1 LPLSAVL
8 SLAAPALA
16 QVQVS
21 ASLDRTQL
29 GLGET
34 ALLDLKIDGAQNAPA
49 PALGGVPGFSIRYIG
64 PATQMTIVNGQMSS
78 SVSHRYQLT
87 ANTAGRF
94 TLGPF
99 DVEVDGVTYHTQP
112 IVAEVSRQAPGNR
125 GSADNLSLEL
135 RADRTSAFVGEKIPL
150 TVKLLVGQGTRVE
163 DLQYPVI
170 SAEGA
175 VVDKPSE
182 PAQRDE
188 VIGGRRYRALYF
200 ETRLTPLRSGTLS
213 LGATIGLSV
222 VVPQR
227 GRQGFGGLFGDVF
240 GERRAR
246 ELQAEGS
253 LLEVKALPA
262 EGRPP
267 GFSGAVGSFTFDVEA
282 SPRDL
287 QEGDPVTLRMRI
299 AGDGD
304 LSKVSAPRLEARDDL
319 RTYDPLPAKDAAEGE
334 RVFEQ
339 VVIPLRAGPTDLPAL
354 RFSYFDPQ
362 QERYQTIE
370 RGPIPLVVRASAA
383 PRQPGVVS
391 SEAAPVPAPRA
402 SVSLGRDIVFIKEAP
417 GSWSARGRGFA
428 EGVWLWLAQ
437 LPPLALLAAVVVVVR
452 RRELFAANP
461 RLRRFHAAGAEAR
474 RGLAEL
480 AKDSQAGDFYDRL
493 AAVVSGYLSA
503 KLDLPPGAVE
513 GSRVAARLR
522 EIGATEEPATAV
534 ARFSDLVQAV
544 RYAPSGGGE
553 AQRAEA
559 LVIARSIVD
568 ALERERR
575 IEGWMMRA
583 LTAAMLALMVG
594 VSLVRPVTAAD
605 EANPGASPAS
615 AFFSGN
621 AAYAAGDYAAAA
633 HSYEAILADG
643 VESGPL
649 LFNLG
654 NAYFK
659 NGDTP
664 RAIAN
669 YMRAER
675 LLPRDPDV
683 AANLAYAREVAQ
695 IEPRPDPLWRRAI
708 FIAAYRLAGGELALL
723 AAVVWWLAC
732 AFFAARLLRPAQ
744 ATGFGRGARL
754 SCATAFYLFAALVYR
769 NANLELHD
777 VAVVTA
783 DKEAV
788 VRFEPS
794 ATGTQHFAATPGTAL
809 SVTDRHDDWL
819 QVADADGRRGWIPA
833 AALTLLR
840 KN

>member
-1 LPLSAVL
+1 M
-8 SLAAPALA
+8 LAALAGVTPARA
-16 QVQVS
+16 QVEVS

-29 GLGET
+29 AIGET

-49 PALGGVPGFSIRYIG
+49 PALGNVGGFSVRYIG
-64 PATQMTIVNGQMSS
+64 PATQMTIVNGRMSS

-87 ANTAGRF
+87 ANAAGRF
-94 TLGPF
+94 TVGPF
-99 DVEVDGVTYHTQP
+99 EVDVDGTSYRTQP
-112 IVAEVSRQAPGNR
+112 IAVEVSQQAPDNR
-125 GSADNLSLEL
+125 GGGANLRLEL
-135 RADRTSAFVGEKIPL
+135 RTDRTSVFVGEKLPV

-175 VVDKPSE
+175 VIDKPSE

-188 VIGGRRYRALYF
+188 VIGGRRYRTLYF
-200 ETRLTPLRSGTLS
+200 ETKVTPLRSGTVS
-213 LGATIGLSV
+213 LGASIGLSV

-227 GRQGFGGLFGDVF
+227 GRQGFGGLFGDAF

-246 ELQAEGS
+246 ELQAEVT
-253 LLEVKALPA
+253 LLEVRALPA

-267 GFSGAVGSFTFDVEA
+267 GFSGAVGTFTFDVEA

-287 QEGDPVTLRMRI
+287 QEGDPVTVRMRI

-304 LSKVSAPRLEARDDL
+304 LSKVGPPRLEARDDL
-319 RTYDPLPAKDAAEGE
+319 RTYDPLPAKDTAEGE

-383 PRQPGVVS
+383 ARPPGVVS
-391 SEAAPVPAPRA
+391 SEAAPAPVPRA
-402 SVSLGRDIVFIKEAP
+402 GKSLGRDIVFIKEAP
-417 GSWSARGRGFA
+417 GRWRGRGRGLS
-428 EGVWLWLAQ
+428 EGALLWLAQ
-437 LPPLALLAAVVVVVR
+437 VPPLALLGVVVIVVR

-461 RLRRFHAAGAEAR
+461 RLRRFHAAGVEAR

-480 AKDSQAGDFYDRL
+480 EKLSRADDFYDRL
-493 AAVVSGYLSA
+493 AAVVGGYLSA

-513 GSRVAARLR
+513 GARVAARLR
-522 EIGATEEPATAV
+522 EIGAAEGPATAV
-534 ARFSDLVQAV
+534 TRFFDLVQAV
-544 RYAPSGGGE
+544 RYAAAGGGE
-553 AQRAEA
+553 AERSEA
-559 LVIARSIVD
+559 LVTARGIVD

-575 IEGWMMRA
+575 IEGWMMRT
-583 LTAAMLALMVG
+583 LTALALLLLAASA
-594 VSLVRPVTAAD
+594 SLRPAMAVVDAGAV
-605 EANPGASPAS
+605 ASPGS
-615 AFFSGN
+615 AFFAGN
-621 AAYAAGDYAAAA
+621 ASYAAGDYAAAA
-633 HSYEAILADG
+633 RSYEAILADG
-643 VESGPL
+643 VESGAV

-659 NGDTP
+659 SGETA

-683 AANLAYAREVAQ
+683 AVNLAYAREVARV
-695 IEPRPDPLWRRAI
+695 ETPPDPLWWRVLFA
-708 FIAAYRLAGGELALL
+708 AAYRLAGAELSAL
-723 AAVVWWLAC
+723 AALVWWLAC
-732 AFFAARLLRPAQ
+732 GFYAARLLRPAQ
-744 ATGFGRGARL
+744 AIGWGRAAWLCGAL
-754 SCATAFYLFAALVYR
+754 AVYLFAALAYR
-769 NANLELHD
+769 NAHLELHD

-783 DKEAV
+783 DKETV

-794 ATGTQHFAATPGTAL
+794 DSGTQHFAAAPGTAL
-809 SVTDRHDDWL
+809 TVTDRHEGWL
-819 QVADADGRRGWIPA
+819 QVSAADGRRGWIPVA
-833 AALTLLR
+833 DLTLLR
-840 KN
+840 